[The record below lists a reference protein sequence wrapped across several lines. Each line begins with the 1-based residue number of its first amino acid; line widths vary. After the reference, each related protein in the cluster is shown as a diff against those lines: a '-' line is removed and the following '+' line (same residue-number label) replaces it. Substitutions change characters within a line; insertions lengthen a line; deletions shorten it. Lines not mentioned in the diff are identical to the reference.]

1 MKRIMYMLVGFIF
14 LSFAA
19 YFPFPLQADTA
30 NLKFNHFTVEQ
41 GLSQN
46 SIYGIAQDKYGFL
59 WFGTME
65 GLNRFDGISFKI
77 YYSDNSNPNSLTHN
91 MISDLMTDKAGMLW
105 ISTDSGGL
113 DRYDPA
119 ADRFTHFRC
128 DPLNPRTIGSNRIYI
143 VYEDNTGTLWIGTD
157 QGLNRFEAR
166 SQTFKRYVPDPQDK
180 NSLIDRTVGCIVEE
194 SPGVLLIGTPNGID
208 RFDCQREIFSR
219 CSPICARSFCRSRS
233 GPIWIGTSNTGLYVL
248 NPPRGKPVPY
258 VFNSPHLKEISARL
272 TINVICGDRE
282 GSTWL
287 GTAGGGLIRLDA
299 TTGNAAH
306 YLYQKDN
313 PQGVTTNY
321 FNSIFQD
328 SGGILWFGT
337 KSEGISQWDPRTEA
351 FQDYSY
357 PFGKEEIN
365 CYPRGIY
372 EAEENDLWV
381 GTSTGGLVHFNTQT
395 GFFENFKHSLKN
407 PHTLSH
413 DNLTFVVPD
422 PLNSQILWIGSFY
435 GLNRFARVK
444 KIFRRYFNPTT
455 VDHEESNLFRCAL
468 SQPDGTFWLGT
479 SGGGI
484 CHFDPQTATFKN
496 FRYDPQNPTGLSND
510 SINFI
515 HRGRSHYLWIGTAS
529 GFNRFDPKTG
539 IFKKYFTQSPTLIK
553 SQFYS
558 LLETEDGTIWIGTL
572 GDGLI
577 RFDPVKE
584 QIIKIYNKK
593 DGLLNDQVMAIL
605 ADQKMNLWIGTS
617 GGMFKLDTLT
627 GHFTLFDSSDGLL
640 SGQFI
645 KPALIGRD
653 GRFYFGHLRG
663 ILAFF
668 PDQVRI
674 NGHVPP
680 VVITDCRADS
690 DESYRFPLIR
700 SGKGL
705 EFSYKDRVISFE
717 FAALDF
723 SAPQK
728 NQYAYQLVGFDED
741 WRYTGA
747 MSRRVT
753 YTNLDPGEYTFQV
766 KGSNNHQVWNPE
778 PVLLKIRINPSF
790 WDTWL
795 FKISVMLLAGGI
807 VYGLHRVRVRVI
819 QAQNERVAAEAAN
832 RSKSEFL
839 ARMSHE
845 IRTPMNSII
854 GFTEILLETT
864 LDDQQVDYVK
874 TIQHSS
880 DALLTLIND
889 ILDFSKIEAGQLI
902 MENVEFDL
910 EEEAYDTFIIISP
923 RLTGK
928 PIEMLFRMGPT
939 VPARVSGDP
948 TRFRQVLLNL
958 ISNAAKF
965 TDAGKI
971 ELDIGVDSME
981 AHSVTLHVT
990 LKDTGIGIPNDKL
1003 ESIFEVFQQAGDSI
1017 TRKYG
1022 GSGLGLAICRQLAKL
1037 MKGKVWAESEPGNGS
1052 VFHFTCVMGRVK
1064 EQAGAYPTDAAST
1077 LADKK
1082 ILVVDDNPANLEII
1096 AHILKRVGTSFQTL
1110 LNGSEVVPRLRSAE
1124 EAHAPFD
1131 LCILDIL
1138 MPGLSGIEVAKL
1150 IRALDSPLG
1159 KIALLGLSSVQVPR
1173 LNEGEEQLFDGFLLK
1188 PVRQKK
1194 LLETLRVLLSGKPA
1208 QEEKPGE
1215 KVAESTVKPEV
1226 KRFAHK
1232 KILLAEDN
1240 FINRKLVTFILSR
1253 EGYRFEIAENGKEV
1267 VEKFLANPGDYDLIL
1282 MDVQMPVMDGYEA
1295 IKIIR
1300 EKGFKDI
1307 PVIAMTAQSMIGDR
1321 EKCLE
1326 AGMNDY
1332 ISKPIKKRN
1341 FLEVLRKWLNT

>member
-1 MKRIMYMLVGFIF
+1 MKRRTYILSCFMLLCLVTPCS
-14 LSFAA
+14 L
-19 YFPFPLQADTA
+19 PLQADTTD
-30 NLKFNHFTVEQ
+30 LKFNHFSIEH
-41 GLSQN
+41 GLSHN
-46 SIYGIAQDKYGFL
+46 NIYGIAQDKYGFL

-77 YYSDNSNPNSLTHN
+77 YHSDNSNPNSLTHN
-91 MISDLMTDKAGMLW
+91 IISDLMTDKAGIMW
-105 ISTDSGGL
+105 ISTDTGGL

-128 DPLNPRTIGSNRIYI
+128 DPSNPRTIGSNRIYI
-143 VYEDNTGTLWIGTD
+143 VYEDSAGTLWVGTD
-157 QGLNRFEAR
+157 QGLSRFEAR

-180 NSLIDRTVGCIVEE
+180 NSLIDRTVGCIIEE

-233 GPIWIGTSNTGLYVL
+233 GPIWIGTSNNGLYVL
-248 NPPRGKPVPY
+248 NTPGEKPILY
-258 VFNSPHLKEISARL
+258 VFNSPHLNEIVARL
-272 TINVICGDRE
+272 TINVILEDRD

-287 GTAGGGLIRLDA
+287 GTNGGGLIRLNKAAGSAVQYLHQKSNPRGLA
-299 TTGNAAH
+299 TNSI
-306 YLYQKDN
+306 
-313 PQGVTTNY
+313 
-321 FNSIFQD
+321 NSIFQD

-337 KSEGISQWDPRTEA
+337 KSEGINQWDPRTGA

-365 CYPRGIY
+365 CYPLGIY

-395 GFFENFKHSLKN
+395 GLFENFKHSMKN

-422 PLNSQILWIGSFY
+422 PLNSHILWIGSYY
-435 GLNRFARVK
+435 GLNRFDMVEK
-444 KIFRRYFNPTT
+444 NFYRYFNPTA
-455 VDHEESNLFRCAL
+455 VDHEEANFFRCAL

-479 SGGGI
+479 SGAGI
-484 CHFDPQTATFKN
+484 CHFDPKTGAFKN
-496 FRYDPQNPTGLSND
+496 SRHDPQNPNGISND
-510 SINFI
+510 FINFI
-515 HRGRSHYLWIGTAS
+515 HRARSGYLWIGAAS
-529 GFNRFDPKTG
+529 GLNRFDPKSG
-539 IFKKYFTQSPTLIK
+539 IFKTYFSKSSSLIN

-558 LLETEDGTIWIGTL
+558 LLETEYGTLWLGTL
-572 GDGLI
+572 GNGLI

-584 QIIKIYNKK
+584 KVIEIYDKK
-593 DGLLNDQVMAIL
+593 DGLLNNQVLAIL
-605 ADQKMNLWIGTS
+605 ADQKKNLWIATN
-617 GGMFKLDTLT
+617 GGLFKLDTRT
-627 GHFTLFDSSDGLL
+627 GHFTLFDNSDGLL

-645 KPALIGRD
+645 KPALIGKD

-668 PDQVRI
+668 PDQVKK

-680 VVITDCRADS
+680 VVITDCQVDS
-690 DESYRFPLIR
+690 SESSLFPLIQ
-700 SGKGL
+700 SGRGL

-723 SAPQK
+723 AAPQK
-728 NQYAYQLVGFDED
+728 NRYAYQLVGFDKD
-741 WRYTGA
+741 WHYTDA
-747 MSRRVT
+747 LNRRVT
-753 YTNLDPGEYTFQV
+753 YTNLDPGKYTFQV

-778 PVLLKIRINPSF
+778 PVLLKMRINPSF

-795 FKISVMLLAGGI
+795 FKILVMLLAVGI
-807 VYGLHRVRVRVI
+807 VYGLHRVRVRVL
-819 QAQNERVAAEAAN
+819 QAHHERVAAEAAN

-854 GFTEILLETT
+854 GFTDILLEIIR
-864 LDDQQVDYVK
+864 DEQQLDYVK

-910 EEEAYDTFIIISP
+910 EEESYDTFITISP
-923 RLTGK
+923 RLVGK

-939 VPARVSGDP
+939 LPARVSGDP

-971 ELDIGVDSME
+971 ELDIGADSME
-981 AHSVTLHVT
+981 AHSVSLHITV
-990 LKDTGIGIPNDKL
+990 KDTGIGIPNDKL

-1037 MKGKVWAESEPGNGS
+1037 MKGTVWAESEPGQGS
-1052 VFHFTCVMGRVK
+1052 TFHFTCVMGRVK
-1064 EQAGAYPTDAAST
+1064 DRAGAFPTYAAPT
-1077 LADKK
+1077 LAGKK
-1082 ILVVDDNPANLEII
+1082 ILVVDDNTSNLEII

-1110 LNGSEVVPRLRSAE
+1110 LNGSEVVPMLRSAE
-1124 EAHAPFD
+1124 EAHAPFHV
-1131 LCILDIL
+1131 CILDIL
-1138 MPGLSGIEVAKL
+1138 MPGLSGIEVARQ

-1159 KIALLGLSSVQVPR
+1159 RVPLLGLSSVNVPR
-1173 LNEGEEQLFDGFLLK
+1173 FITEEEQLFDGFLLK

-1194 LLETLRVLLSGKPA
+1194 LLETLRVLLSGKPT

-1215 KVAESTVKPEV
+1215 KVAENMVKPSV
-1226 KRFAHK
+1226 KRFPHK

-1240 FINRKLVTFILSR
+1240 PINRKLVTFILGW
-1253 EGYRFEIAENGKEV
+1253 EGYPFEIAEDGKEV

-1300 EKGFKDI
+1300 EKGFQDI
-1307 PVIAMTAQSMIGDR
+1307 PVIALTAQSMIGDR